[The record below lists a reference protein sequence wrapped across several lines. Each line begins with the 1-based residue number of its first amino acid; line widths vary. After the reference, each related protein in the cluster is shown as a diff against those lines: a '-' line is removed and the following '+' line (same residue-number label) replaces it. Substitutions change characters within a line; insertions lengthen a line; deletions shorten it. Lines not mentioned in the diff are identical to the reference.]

1 MTMSIMKE
9 VTIFIPDERLHFIL
23 ELLSQLGVEVSQ
35 KYDIP
40 EEHMNIVRDRIAKS
54 DINPDLLE
62 DWDKIK
68 DQFDLEA

>member
-1 MTMSIMKE
+1 MSIMKE

-23 ELLSQLGVEVSQ
+23 ELLSQLGVEASQ

-54 DINPDLLE
+54 DLNPELIE
-62 DWDKIK
+62 DWDIAKK
-68 DQFDLEA
+68 KLNLVS